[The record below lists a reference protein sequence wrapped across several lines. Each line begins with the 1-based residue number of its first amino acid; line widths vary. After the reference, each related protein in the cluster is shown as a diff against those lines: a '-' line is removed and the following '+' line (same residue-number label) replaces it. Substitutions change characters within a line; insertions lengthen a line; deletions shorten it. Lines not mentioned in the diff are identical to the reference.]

1 MTPARQQP
9 RVPFYGISASRS
21 SFYVTGG
28 AGRVCRHSGTSGDLM
43 KLLLPVSCPQAAL
56 LDWVIQRVCGHACVY
71 GQIIK
76 TRRKNR
82 IVRVERKLLMGTKE
96 QMADMLLRSED
107 SDKLNTAFVERH
119 NLTIRR
125 NCAYLHR
132 RTTAHARCADRL
144 REQLELLR
152 CYYNFIRPHMA
163 LKFGR
168 LTKTPAMQ
176 AGLVDSPLTFRQ
188 LFTSEITGRSLFVL
202 VVMEYSGLSR
212 PVLRLAA

>member
-1 MTPARQQP
+1 
-9 RVPFYGISASRS
+9 
-21 SFYVTGG
+21 
-28 AGRVCRHSGTSGDLM
+28 
-43 KLLLPVSCPQAAL
+43 
-56 LDWVIQRVCGHACVY
+56 
-71 GQIIK
+71 
-76 TRRKNR
+76 
-82 IVRVERKLLMGTKE
+82 
-96 QMADMLLRSED
+96 MLLRSED

-125 NCAYLHR
+125 DCAYLHR

-176 AGLVDSPLTFRQ
+176 AGLVDRRLTFRQ
-188 LFTSEITGRSLFVL
+188 VFTSEIAGKSFAVL
-202 VVMEYSGLSR
+202 VVLACRGAFR
-212 PVLRLAA
+212 PMLRLAA